1 MVVRKN
7 ADKVRNQTRIRKLE
21 QKYREVSEKKVV
33 KAAMC
38 YFTNKLEQTF
48 EAISKHSLILG
59 Y

>member
-1 MVVRKN
+1 MTVRKIV
-7 ADKVRNQTRIRKLE
+7 DKVRNQTRIRKLE

-48 EAISKHSLILG
+48 KAISERSLILG